1 MQNDLFSLQ
10 STTITLAYL
19 SVHFSFIT
27 MPSYPKCMLCK
38 KRISNVVLY
47 ELLEGRWESVKEKW
61 NGVSPT
67 VCQECAGGKILAQDR
82 IFGCLYPG
90 DNKKYW
96 ATVGENSYKEQFIRE
111 GIVTIPSAELLGE
124 FRFTDAVLKVVKKRG
139 LKDRNKLQ
147 FLADKVDERSMKKS
161 QHTCRRWKSI
171 WGDSESVVKPD
182 KEWGFLYE
190 QSIHLCVQ
198 LERLLFPEIFHG
210 RGMMNAAGHPSE
222 HLKRPCSSLQCNK
235 INLLARF
242 AGLTTTQHLHRDCDV
257 FGLSVIYVVECND
270 SYEFVYAEGSHEL
283 SYEPD
288 VEKFQ
293 DTNIAK
299 ADVKR
304 IQVKKGHFICF
315 SGNLVHAG
323 GRSSASLGPNKTL
336 TDSELSDLSL
346 QFDFSHDGLSKG
358 ATRSNGETLVW
369 KFEPHEDDPNDPIN
383 YSNVFRY
390 NGESQKFRAAVA
402 NATTDWILDSR
413 GAGRKS
419 KRLRSRK
426 EP

>member
-1 MQNDLFSLQ
+1 
-10 STTITLAYL
+10 
-19 SVHFSFIT
+19 
-27 MPSYPKCMLCK
+27 MLCK
-38 KRISNVVLY
+38 SAISNVVLY
-47 ELLEGRWESVKEKW
+47 ELLGGRWVPDKPVKRPW
-61 NGVSPT
+61 NGLSPT
-67 VCQECAGGKILAQDR
+67 VCQQCAGKKVSAQDR
-82 IFGCLYPG
+82 IFGCLFPA
-90 DNKKYW
+90 DHRKYSTT
-96 ATVGENSYKEQFIRE
+96 ASGENSYREQFIRE
-111 GIVTIPSAELLGE
+111 GIVIIPAAKLLGE
-124 FRFTDAVLKVVKKRG
+124 FKFTDAVLKVVKERG

-147 FLADKVDERSMKKS
+147 PLADEVDKRSMKKS

-182 KEWGFLYE
+182 KQWGFLYD

-198 LERLLFPEIFHG
+198 LERYLLPEIYYG
-210 RGMMNAAGHPSE
+210 RGMMNAAGHSSEPSD
-222 HLKRPCSSLQCNK
+222 RPRSSLQCNK

-288 VEKFQ
+288 EEKFE

-299 ADVKR
+299 ADVKT
-304 IQVKKGHFICF
+304 IQVEKGHFICF
-315 SGNLVHAG
+315 ASNLVHGG
-323 GRSSASLGPNKTL
+323 GRSSASLGPNEKL

-358 ATRSNGETLVW
+358 ATRSNGDTLIW
-369 KFEPHEDDPNDPIN
+369 KFEPHEDDPNDKRN
-383 YSNVFRY
+383 YNNVYRY
-390 NGESQKFRAAVA
+390 QGDSPKFRAAVA
-402 NATTDWILDSR
+402 RATTESILDSR

-419 KRLRSRK
+419 KRIRYGK